1 MFVIGTAGHV
11 DHGKSALVRAL
22 TGIDPDRLQEEKDRG
37 MTIDLGFAWLK
48 LPQGEEVSIVDVPGH
63 EHFIKNMLAG
73 VGGIDLAMLVVA
85 ADEGVM
91 PQTREHLAILD
102 LLGVKRGI
110 LVITKSDLAD
120 AEWLDLVSAE
130 VEELTSTTCLAGSPL
145 VRCSATTKDGL
156 DDLLRTIEDALA
168 STQAKR
174 DLSRPRLPIDRVF
187 TVSGFGTVVTGTLID
202 GTFHA
207 GQEVEVLPAIVGGNL
222 TKLSSRVRGLQT
234 HRSKVDT
241 AQPGTRTAVNLGGL
255 DPEQLH
261 RGQVVTTPGWLTPTV
276 AVDVRLRAL
285 DSLSRALRHNLNVS
299 FHSLAADA
307 MAQLRL
313 LEADTL
319 KPGEEAWAQLRLREP
334 LALVNGDRF
343 IIRDSND
350 TLGGG
355 VIVDSYAKRHIRKRP
370 ALLED
375 LQRRLSGDPADL
387 LFAAIL
393 AAEPCEPTAAVNN
406 TDLSPSVAAEALEA
420 LVQTGRVVAFGAERG
435 RIVYTASS
443 YEAVRA
449 RMAEAITAFLK
460 EHPLRSGMA
469 KEELRSRLGVTSR
482 IFTMLLDAGLAAGDL
497 LDKGVSVATAG
508 WRPDL
513 TPAQRV
519 KADAYIATLRAEP
532 YSPPTDVAVDS
543 ELLAFLADE
552 GVVVEAGDV
561 VFDAAAYRE
570 MVAKATGLLERQRTV
585 TLAQVRDLLGTSRR
599 YVQALLERMDEDRI
613 TVRRGDERV
622 LRNPDAPTQ

>member
-11 DHGKSALVRAL
+11 DHGKSALVHAL

-48 LPQGEEVSIVDVPGH
+48 LPGGEEVSIVDVPGH

-120 AEWLDLVSAE
+120 AEWLDLVAAE
-130 VEELTSTTCLAGSPL
+130 VEELASTTCLAGAPL
-145 VRCSATTKDGL
+145 VRCSATTKEGL
-156 DDLLRTIEDALA
+156 GDLLRTIEDAL
-168 STQAKR
+168 SLTQAKR

-207 GQEVEVLPAIVGGNL
+207 GQDVEVLPASVGGKLTNL
-222 TKLSSRVRGLQT
+222 QGRVRGLQT

-261 RGQVVTTPGWLTPTV
+261 RGQVVTTPGWLTPTT

-285 DSLSRALRHNLNVS
+285 GSLGRALRHNLNVS
-299 FHSLAADA
+299 FHSLASDA

-319 KPGEEAWAQLRLREP
+319 KPGDEAWAQLRLREP

-343 IIRDSND
+343 IIRDSNE

-355 VIVDSYAKRHIRKRP
+355 VIVDSHARRHIRKRP
-370 ALLED
+370 TLLED
-375 LQRRLSGDPADL
+375 LERRLSGDPADL

-393 AAEPCEPTAAVNN
+393 AAEPCEPATAVKN
-406 TDLSPSVAAEALEA
+406 TELSPSAAAEALVALIEA
-420 LVQTGRVVAFGAERG
+420 GRVVALGAERG
-435 RIVYTASS
+435 RIVYTAGRF
-443 YEAVRA
+443 EAVRA
-449 RMAEAITAFLK
+449 QMAEAITSFLK
-460 EHPLRSGMA
+460 EHPLRPGVP
-469 KEELRSRLGVTSR
+469 KEELRSRLGVTPR
-482 IFTMLLDAGLAAGDL
+482 VFTMLLDAAVASGEL
-497 LDKGVSVATAG
+497 LDRGAGVSTAD
-508 WRPDL
+508 WQPEL
-513 TPAQRV
+513 TPAQRA
-519 KADAYIATLRAEP
+519 KADAYLAAVRAEP
-532 YSPPTDVAVDS
+532 YSPAPDLS
-543 ELLAFLADE
+543 IEPELLAFLEEE
-552 GVVVEAGDV
+552 GVVENAGGV
-561 VFDAAAYRE
+561 VFDAAAFRAMVVKVTELLQRE
-570 MVAKATGLLERQRTV
+570 ETV

-599 YVQALLERMDEDRI
+599 YVQALLERMDNDRI
-613 TVRRGDERV
+613 TVRRGDKRV
-622 LRNPDAPTQ
+622 LRSSGGPTA